1 MDRIIV
7 KVWLPQIN
15 QSFDMRI
22 PATVTVGQ
30 VTEQLKLLFS
40 KMRDVAFVPNE
51 DTGLCEAETGSILDS
66 NLLIA
71 EAGIRNGSR
80 LLLI

>member
-7 KVWLPQIN
+7 EVWLPQIN

-22 PATVTVGQ
+22 PADATVGQ
-30 VTEQLKLLFS
+30 VTEQMKALFL

-51 DTGLCEAETGSILDS
+51 NTGLCEAGTGSILDS

-71 EAGIRNGSR
+71 EAGIGNGSR